1 LHNLLVV
8 LEVETHTRQ
17 VDKRLDARLAEL
29 LWVTDTRALKDEWRT
44 ERSARYDDLLACLDD
59 TRGNVAV
66 GQVLGWHDFDAD
78 GAIAFEDHLSNVS
91 ADYIQAEERSNHLLD
106 LVAGQQVQILVHSA
120 CAVDVGVRR
129 VGSAT
134 GVSVDPLEPVL
145 STMTGDQVLEIVGGR
160 DALGFDGAEEVF
172 LDGVAVV
179 AKRHLDGTFE
189 AVEVA
194 VVAGTLVGLVLL
206 HQRNEFFGGPALGLE
221 VIVVGCGCASVHLV
235 IDQTK
240 RPASVN

>member
-1 LHNLLVV
+1 VV

-44 ERSARYDDLLACLDD
+44 ERSARYDDLLARLDD

-78 GAIAFEDHLSNVS
+78 GAVAFEDDLSNVS
-91 ADYIQAEERSNHLLD
+91 ADYIQAEERSTHLLD
-106 LVAGQQVQILVHSA
+106 LVAGQQVQVLVHSA
-120 CAVDVGVRR
+120 CAVDVCVRR

-145 STMTGDQVLEIVGGR
+145 STVTGDQVLEIVGGR
-160 DALGFDGAEEVF
+160 DALGFDGA
-172 LDGVAVV
+172 
-179 AKRHLDGTFE
+179 
-189 AVEVA
+189 
-194 VVAGTLVGLVLL
+194 
-206 HQRNEFFGGPALGLE
+206 
-221 VIVVGCGCASVHLV
+221 
-235 IDQTK
+235 
-240 RPASVN
+240 